1 MEGEGKVALITY
13 SLDLPRRSALFPRLS
28 RSLPPSLLALPS
40 SPFASGEG
48 RGEDGGEAHGD
59 RQGRFPLFFLV
70 LPRPFIS
77 TKVSANYFCAISH
90 GRSVVRV
97 LLAKSIKNSFEL
109 FIALLTLSPR
119 RTTPSSGRASPS
131 TSSTRSTRSSVP
143 AQTLTTSSSPCE
155 YLPVPHRTYVVLCV
169 CMHVLYLHARAQPSY
184 LHPTRNNPTPLPL
197 LVVVLPPLLLPSQYS
212 PGDVPSPPSS
222 SFLGVRCG
230 GCKAGKRRRRR
241 GGGTFHPVFV
251 FPSSHRRRTFA
262 AVAPPPPFPRNMTSA
277 NCFPSRPTKKT

>member
-13 SLDLPRRSALFPRLS
+13 SLDLPPLRPLPRLS

-77 TKVSANYFCAISH
+77 TKVSANYFCATSH
-90 GRSVVRV
+90 GRSGVRV

-169 CMHVLYLHARAQPSY
+169 CMHVLCTCMQGRSL
-184 LHPTRNNPTPLPL
+184 LTFTPPVIIRLLSLSSWWSSLPFCSL
-197 LVVVLPPLLLPSQYS
+197 PNIPPETCLPLPPLLSWEY
-212 PGDVPSPPSS
+212 DVED
-222 SFLGVRCG
+222 V
-230 GCKAGKRRRRR
+230 KQER
-241 GGGTFHPVFV
+241 GGGGGEEGLSIRCL
-251 FPSSHRRRTFA
+251 SSHLLIA
-262 AVAPPPPFPRNMTSA
+262 AGPLPPSLLLPLSPET
-277 NCFPSRPTKKT
+277 